1 MRFHGMPRFLR
12 LRRRF
17 PDFPLNGSHDHFR
30 LDRRFP
36 YFPLN
41 VRLDRFLLYLRLLF
55 FRDRRRGICSV
66 QFTGQAMMDHPATP
80 VILSGQGRQWVRIC
94 SEGYP
99 VTEKWLMVP

>member
-17 PDFPLNGSHDHFR
+17 PDFPLNGSHEHFR

-36 YFPLN
+36 DFPLN
-41 VRLDRFLLYLRLLF
+41 GSHDRFRLDRRLFF
-55 FRDRRRGICSV
+55 FRDRRRGIGSGQV
-66 QFTGQAMMDHPATP
+66 TGQAMMDHPATP
-80 VILSGQGRQWVRIC
+80 VILWGQGRQWVRIC